1 MTISARS
8 IHFDYSGHDVLQGIE
23 FNFKPGECI
32 AILGTNGT
40 GKSTL
45 LKCLDRI
52 LKPSQGDFVINGK
65 NIHKIKAIDAA
76 KEIGYVAQY
85 NNKPLMTV
93 FDTILLGRKPHIRW
107 AATENDLRIV
117 NEIVEQM
124 DLQDYVYRNMN
135 ELSGG
140 EAQKVFIARALVQKP
155 SVLLLDEPTS
165 SLDIKNQI
173 DTVKLMRHIART
185 QNITVFATM
194 HDMNLSLRF
203 ADKFLLL
210 KEGSVYVSGGSEVLN
225 SKNIFAVYGLDAV
238 VGNINGQQVIVP
250 V

>member
-8 IHFDYSGHDVLQGIE
+8 IHFDYSGNDVLQGIE

-107 AATENDLRIV
+107 TATENDLKIV
-117 NEIVEQM
+117 NEIIEQM

-165 SLDIKNQI
+165 SLDIKTSQFSQPCTI
-173 DTVKLMRHIART
+173 
-185 QNITVFATM
+185 
-194 HDMNLSLRF
+194 
-203 ADKFLLL
+203 
-210 KEGSVYVSGGSEVLN
+210 
-225 SKNIFAVYGLDAV
+225 
-238 VGNINGQQVIVP
+238 
-250 V
+250 